1 MDLHTAC
8 ELNET
13 HDSLSLLNEEVYQL
27 RKVILQNCMAL
38 DMLTTSQDGVCAL
51 VVAECCVY
59 APDVHHNV
67 SQDLWA
73 LASET
78 HAIKHLT
85 GDLLQEQWASLT
97 TEW

>member
-1 MDLHTAC
+1 
-8 ELNET
+8 
-13 HDSLSLLNEEVYQL
+13 
-27 RKVILQNCMAL
+27 MAL

-78 HAIKHLT
+78 HATERLT
-85 GDLLQEQWASLT
+85 CDPL
-97 TEW
+97 